1 MNKRFAV
8 IPITGLVLLTLAG
21 CGTIPNALGAKHHQV
36 ISPKTSTSSASN
48 AAKRTLG
55 SSTVPTSATSTSAID
70 TVSTSSTST
79 SGAKTTTSTITSHPS
94 APTLSNSSAYV
105 NEIALIKRKGY
116 DVVGTKPSA
125 SVQTGSGDTLAAW
138 IGVAMGSDGHNQYVF
153 FFRNGKY
160 LGTDTSKPSLE
171 ITGAQA
177 SGNGIAVT
185 YPVYKANDSFAD
197 PTGTPVT
204 ITYTWNGSQ
213 LVPNKPYPVQ
223 FSTSSQSANYA
234 HEIAVI
240 KSKGYSVTTQKPN
253 ASVKTATGETF
264 SAWICILS
272 SSQDGHD
279 QHVLFFVNGE
289 YVGTDAQTSLEI
301 TSAQAAGPG
310 SIAVTYPVYK
320 ANDSFANPTGT
331 PVTIT
336 YTWNG
341 SKLVPNKPYPKQF
354 S

>member
-1 MNKRFAV
+1 MNKRFAFV
-8 IPITGLVLLTLAG
+8 PITGLVLLTLAG
-21 CGTIPNALGAKHHQV
+21 CGTIPKALGATHHQV
-36 ISPKTSTSSASN
+36 ANPIVNTSGAGTAS
-48 AAKRTLG
+48 KRTLG
-55 SSTVPTSATSTSAID
+55 NSTVSTSATSTSAINAG
-70 TVSTSSTST
+70 STSYTST
-79 SGAKTTTSTITSHPS
+79 SGAKTTASTLKST
-94 APTLSNSSAYV
+94 PTVSNSSAYA
-105 NEIALIKRKGY
+105 NEIALIKGKGY
-116 DVVGTKPSA
+116 DVVATKPNA
-125 SVQTGSGDTLAAW
+125 SVQTGSGDTLTAW
-138 IGVAMGSDGHNQYVF
+138 IGVAMRSDGHNQYVF
-153 FFRNGKY
+153 FFLNGKY

-185 YPVYKANDSFAD
+185 YPVYKANDSFAN

-223 FSTSSQSANYA
+223 FNTPSQSANYA

-240 KSKGYSVTTQKPN
+240 ESKGYSVTTQQPN
-253 ASVKTATGETF
+253 ASVKTANGETL

-272 SSQDGHD
+272 SSQDGHN
-279 QHVLFFVNGE
+279 QRVLFFVNGQ
-289 YVGTDAQTSLEI
+289 YAGADAQASLEI
-301 TSAQAAGPG
+301 TGARAAGTG
-310 SIAVTYPVYK
+310 AIAVTYPVYK